1 MYDGEVTLD
10 FDEKKHTYSVTDRAL
25 DPNASNV
32 EPVMVPSVTGITG
45 IVDKS
50 GPLMWWAV
58 SQCCQYLEDNLM
70 QSGGVLDL
78 TDEVKRAD
86 FLHNANRAHLAASR
100 TATDI
105 GTMAHQ
111 WIEDY
116 FAGKNPEPPTN
127 KQLKSTIDS
136 FLTWANTYNVEP
148 VETEFKIYSREH
160 GYAGTCD
167 FEGYINGEYCIADWK
182 TGKAVYPEHQ
192 LQTMAYLLAREE
204 ETGQSYDARWV
215 VVLPK
220 DGGEVIA
227 KRFGDSDVVADSTG
241 FWGALDLWRFLKEK
255 KR

>member
-1 MYDGEVTLD
+1 MKYEMYDGEVTLE
-10 FDEKKHTYSVTDRAL
+10 FNEKKHVYTVDG
-25 DPNASNV
+25 
-32 EPVMVPSVTGITG
+32 EIVPSVTGITG
-45 IVDKS
+45 IIDKS

-58 SQCCQYLEDNLM
+58 SQCCEFVENKVAEDGGRLVLE
-70 QSGGVLDL
+70 
-78 TDEVKRAD
+78 DEVKLAD
-86 FLHNANRAHLAASR
+86 FLHEAHRAHLRASR
-100 TATDI
+100 KATDI

-116 FAGKNPEPPTN
+116 FAGKNPEPPKN

-136 FLTWANTYNVEP
+136 FLAWAKTYNVEP
-148 VETEFKIYSREH
+148 VETEFKIYSREN

-167 FEGYINGEYCIADWK
+167 FEGYINGEFCIADWK

-227 KRFGDSDVVADSTG
+227 KRFGNGDVVADSTG
-241 FWGALDLWRFLKEK
+241 FWGALDLWRFLKGK
-255 KR
+255 KK